1 MINRENLGKSLVASK
16 DLKIGDIINED
27 DIKVV
32 SPGQGLSPQFKDQLV
47 GSKIERDMIVE
58 DFFFQSD
65 ITGKKEYK
73 TNYSF
78 QLKWVYQLDIMILKS
93 LIKYLTLSF

>member
-1 MINRENLGKSLVASK
+1 MPSLEYNEFKELVRGIRELELALGTKGKDRKLSQGEMINRENLGKVLASK

-47 GSKIERDMIVE
+47 DQRL
-58 DFFFQSD
+58 
-65 ITGKKEYK
+65 KE
-73 TNYSF
+73 
-78 QLKWVYQLDIMILKS
+78 I
-93 LIKYLTLSF
+93 